1 MPTVIQD
8 IAQYSERVID
18 RTKKR
23 VEHAQFLFGVYAI
36 LLVGIFGS
44 VLQPVRA
51 PSWMGLAISLFGTGA
66 LFGLLQA
73 AAGKKLEEG
82 IAFRWSVQLQ
92 ARFPRWRWLIGSVLN
107 GVAVFAWPPLAH
119 VYAIVWVF
127 FTLTSLVEPEGS
139 RA

>member
-1 MPTVIQD
+1 MPTVLQNIT
-8 IAQYSERVID
+8 QYSELIID
-18 RTKKR
+18 RTKKK
-23 VEHAQFLFGVYAI
+23 VEYAQFLFGVYAI

-51 PSWMGLAISLFGTGA
+51 PSWTGLAISLFGTGA

-107 GVAVFAWPPLAH
+107 GAAVFAWPPLAH
-119 VYAIVWVF
+119 VYAIVWMF
-127 FTLTSLVEPEGS
+127 FTLTSLVEVAGR